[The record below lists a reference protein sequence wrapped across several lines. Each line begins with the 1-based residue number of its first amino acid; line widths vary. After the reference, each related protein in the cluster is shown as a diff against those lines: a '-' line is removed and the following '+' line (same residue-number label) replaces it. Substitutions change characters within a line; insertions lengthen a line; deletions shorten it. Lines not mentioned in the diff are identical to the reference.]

1 MKRYGQWFS
10 LLWVSATLAWSQA
23 PVVSHVATDRAHLR
37 WDYEQ
42 VQAPS
47 LLNDFTL
54 TNIKKTG
61 DTAVETKGPVA
72 LLLQTCVIDRHAPV
86 LLCCGRVTL
95 AKTFSSE
102 SAALRLPLS
111 CGPPEPA

>member
-23 PVVSHVATDRAHLR
+23 PVVSHVATDRADLR

-54 TNIKKTG
+54 RDTKKTG
-61 DTAVETKGPVA
+61 DTSVETKGPSA
-72 LLLQTCVIDRHAPV
+72 LPLQTRVINRHTPV
-86 LLCCGRVTL
+86 WLCCGRVIL
-95 AKTFSSE
+95 ARTRSFE
-102 SAALRLPLS
+102 LAALRLPLS
-111 CGPPEPA
+111 CGPPLRA